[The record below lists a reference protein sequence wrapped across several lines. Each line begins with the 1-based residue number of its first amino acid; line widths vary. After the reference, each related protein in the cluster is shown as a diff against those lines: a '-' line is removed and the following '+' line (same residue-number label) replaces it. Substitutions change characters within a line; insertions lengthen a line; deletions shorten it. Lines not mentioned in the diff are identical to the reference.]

1 MYSKSKKG
9 GLIMKSIRAKISL
22 TLILCTLVSIVI
34 CGGISIINTSK
45 KVSNDSSKQMQL
57 TCQNESNDLDSTLKR
72 ISNSVDT
79 LSNISLSYLTDVQKF
94 KTNKAY
100 VDSYTEKLKPLL
112 QEFAENTDGVM
123 SAYIRFNPD
132 FTYPTSGL
140 FLTRDDSKSE
150 FKFTTPTDFS
160 MYDKSDS
167 AHVGWYY
174 IPVEKKAP
182 IWMAPYLNS
191 NLGIYMTSY
200 IVPIFINGESI
211 GIIGMDIDFTLFS
224 NIVDNASIFKSGYA
238 FLTDSNEAIVYH
250 KTLDIGT
257 QIKDVSPSLHKSI
270 QNIKNPNETLCYT
283 YKGKTKYLY
292 STLLSNGMYFS
303 MTATKAEI
311 YHDAYKMA
319 LLIMSGSLVA
329 LIISVVIGLFFG
341 QYIASPILKLKDIVV
356 QTAQFDFT
364 PSKYGTK
371 LCNIKDETGQMAR
384 AIREMRNNLRRITSD
399 IQDTQ
404 STLTQSMIDLM
415 GTSNQVAKMSEDN
428 SATTEE
434 LSAAMEETAAT
445 MESIE
450 TTMQTIESESKQI
463 KTNCD
468 NGASLASEVKVRA
481 NQLKQDTKKGSE
493 QTRQMYDNL
502 LSKTQTA
509 LEKAKTVEQINQL
522 ANVILDISE
531 QTNLLA
537 LNASIEAARAGEA
550 GKGFHVVA
558 SEIGSLAAQT
568 ASTTETIKSTIVDIH
583 SVVDNMTQ
591 CLKECT
597 DFLNNNVLTDYDEF
611 ISTSEHYA
619 NDAQNYEEGM
629 SSIKHSIESLSKAIQ
644 DISEAINGVNVTVEE
659 TSVGITDIASK
670 AQDTT
675 MAIENNNSLIQA
687 NDEQIKK
694 LQGILAMFH
703 MNE

>member
-1 MYSKSKKG
+1 
-9 GLIMKSIRAKISL
+9 MKSIRTKISF
-22 TLILCTLVSIVI
+22 TLILCTLVSIII
-34 CGGISIINTSK
+34 CGGISIINTAR
-45 KVSNDSSKQMQL
+45 KVSNDSSRQMQL
-57 TCQNESNDLDSTLKR
+57 TCQNESNGLNATLKE
-72 ISNSVDT
+72 ISDSVNT
-79 LSNISLSYLTDVQKF
+79 LSSISLSYLDDVQKF
-94 KTNKAY
+94 KTDKTY
-100 VDSYTEKLKPLL
+100 VDSYTEKLKPLFR
-112 QEFAENTDGVM
+112 QFAKNTEGVM
-123 SAYIRFNPD
+123 TAYIRFNPD
-132 FTYPTSGL
+132 FAYPTSGL
-140 FLTRDDSKSE
+140 FLTHNDVKSA

-160 MYDKSDS
+160 KYDKSDS
-167 AHVGWYY
+167 EHVGWYY
-174 IPVEKKAP
+174 VPVESKTP
-182 IWMAPYLNS
+182 MWMTPYRNS

-200 IVPIFINGESI
+200 VVPIFIDGESI
-211 GIIGMDIDFTLFS
+211 GVIGMDIDFSLFTD
-224 NIVDNASIFKSGYA
+224 IVEHASIFKSGYA
-238 FLTDSNEAIVYH
+238 FLTDSNETIVYH
-250 KTLDIGT
+250 KTLDNGT
-257 QIKDVSPSLHKSI
+257 SIKEVSPSLHKSI
-270 QNIKNPNETLCYT
+270 QNAKNPNSTLGYT
-283 YKGKTKYLY
+283 YEGKTKYLY
-292 STLLSNGMYFS
+292 STLLSNGMHFN
-303 MTATKAEI
+303 MTATKTEI

-319 LLIMSGSLVA
+319 LLILSGSFAA
-329 LIISVVIGLFFG
+329 LIISVIIGLFFG
-341 QYIASPILKLKDIVV
+341 QYIANPILKLKDIVV

-384 AIREMRNNLRRITSD
+384 GIREMRNNLRKITSD

-404 STLTQSMIDLM
+404 STLTQSMLDLM
-415 GTSNQVAKMSEDN
+415 DTSNQVAKMSEDN

-450 TTMQTIESESKQI
+450 TTMQTIKSESEQI
-463 KTNCD
+463 KSNCD

-502 LSKTQTA
+502 LTKTETA
-509 LEKAKTVEQINQL
+509 IDKAKTVEQINQL

-550 GKGFHVVA
+550 GKGFQVVA
-558 SEIGSLAAQT
+558 SEIGSLATQT

-583 SVVDNMTQ
+583 SVVDNMTE

-597 DFLNNNVLTDYDEF
+597 NFLNTNVLTDYDEF
-611 ISTSEHYA
+611 LATSEHYA

-629 SSIKHSIESLSKAIQ
+629 SAIKCSIESLSKAIE
-644 DISEAINGVNVTVEE
+644 DISEAINGVNITVEE

-675 MAIENNNSLIQA
+675 MAIENNNTHIQA

-694 LQGILAMFH
+694 LQGILEMFH
-703 MNE
+703 MK